1 MTVWK
6 QKLTSIFHLST
17 RPRVTIARARNEGNQ
32 SEVENYVGVFID
44 YGLTGP
50 RVRAGIA
57 RLQCAERGN
66 GGEGE
71 RGRERER
78 ARILTADEGADLRF
92 EIRARNKHEKIITIK
107 TAVSARDVRCRAYTF
122 LDWPKW
128 SRIHGLENSN
138 ESYAG
143 GNGGIYVFMQNIA
156 PVAIIRDIVCINKV
170 KSRRVTIISPSIDDS
185 SVDHNLKKTLQNKF
199 L

>member
-1 MTVWK
+1 MALPGHVCAPE
-6 QKLTSIFHLST
+6 L
-17 RPRVTIARARNEGNQ
+17 RDCNAR
-32 SEVENYVGVFID
+32 
-44 YGLTGP
+44 
-50 RVRAGIA
+50 
-57 RLQCAERGN
+57 
-66 GGEGE
+66 GGKGE
-71 RGRERER
+71 RERERER

-107 TAVSARDVRCRAYTF
+107 TAVSARDPRCCAYTF

-156 PVAIIRDIVCINKV
+156 PVTIIQDIVCINKV
-170 KSRRVTIISPSIDDS
+170 KSGRVKIISPSIDNS
-185 SVDHNLKKTLQNKF
+185 SVRDHSLKKKLCKINWC
-199 L
+199 